1 MTCPQCYAYAQE
13 IARLQA
19 QIRCHAANA
28 IPTTPITPLATV
40 AGLTPQQE
48 VILRML
54 WNAQGD
60 AVSTSALT
68 IALGKRSGK
77 VSVRVQ
83 LYRIKEKLGVNILS
97 NRYGAGYHLT
107 AEGLKIVKQLM
118 ETGR

>member
-1 MTCPQCYAYAQE
+1 MTCPQCYACAHE

-19 QIRCHAANA
+19 QLRCHAANA

-60 AVSTSALT
+60 AVTTSALT

-107 AEGLKIVKQLM
+107 AEGLKIVNQLM